1 MKLTLKEYIKSAQ
14 LGDIITNSEFPGLYF
29 FVERICIYSD
39 SLSTNSF
46 FNLRVV
52 TVESTQDF
60 FGNVLFVF
68 NKNKCK
74 KHYFDSRFGGDIEVV
89 SRARAV
95 SELYANKIASRFSKQ
110 AHKLKQP
117 QRTTADFICNHYAS
131 IKGSTPKIDGGEVI
145 KQFSNDN
152 QKFEK
157 PLGDDFN
164 MRYYLDVLKS
174 CVHYYPGTS
183 RVIQTGLKRLNAL
196 IKIWEWKEKNDGEFG
211 VQEVMKAGTPKYFIY
226 YQLEDKK
233 LKIDV
238 WCYCVFQTELPLF
251 SSLKIADSA
260 LKELEQEYK
269 IVFNVK

>member
-1 MKLTLKEYIKSAQ
+1 MKLPLKEYIRRATV
-14 LGDIITNSEFPGLYF
+14 GDIIQ
-29 FVERICIYSD
+29 YSRVHGY
-39 SLSTNSF
+39 
-46 FNLRVV
+46 LRVQRIV
-52 TVESTQDF
+52 
-60 FGNVLFVF
+60 
-68 NKNKCK
+68 
-74 KHYFDSRFGGDIEVV
+74 HYMGRIECVSAKYWSSDGISKIYHIGMDNGGDVVVIHQPAAELCKCDHCTGGKSAYDKAEAWNKEANEEVNK
-89 SRARAV
+89 
-95 SELYANKIASRFSKQ
+95 ANSVVVVEFRNEK
-110 AHKLKQP
+110 P
-117 QRTTADFICNHYAS
+117 Q
-131 IKGSTPKIDGGEVI
+131 
-145 KQFSNDN
+145 
-152 QKFEK
+152 K

-196 IKIWEWKEKNDGEFG
+196 IKIWEWKEKHDGKFG
-211 VQEVMKAGTPKYFIY
+211 VEEVMEAGTPKYFIY